1 MQIDPLTGLPD
12 RRELTA
18 ALREMLGGNEAPALF
33 AVSVDGY
40 RALVAERPAEADVA
54 IREVV
59 ARLSRLVRAD
69 DVLAVLAPGVF
80 ALAGP
85 GVEDGDTDVVVE
97 RIRGAFAMPVD
108 VGGEAVSFPVTVGV
122 AHPTD
127 GAVATDMILAAEAD
141 LGRRLGA

>member
-18 ALREMLGGNEAPALF
+18 ALREMLGGNESPALF

-40 RALVAERPAEADVA
+40 SALVAERPAEADVA

-85 GVEDGDTDVVVE
+85 GVEGGDTDVVVE

-108 VGGEAVSFPVTVGV
+108 VGGESVSFPVTVGV
-122 AHPTD
+122 AHSAD